1 MGKKVLSHEFYDRI
15 SMISWDETELGVIIM
30 TYILR
35 RLASGGGYL
44 V

>member
-1 MGKKVLSHEFYDRI
+1 
-15 SMISWDETELGVIIM
+15 MISWDETELSVIIM

-35 RLASGGGYL
+35 RLASGEAYL